1 MNSIIPKSD
10 MATIVSGFVVVSG
23 VVLTALQY
31 PASELIIGAGIG
43 YLFKTVADKVKP
55 K

>member
-23 VVLTALQY
+23 VVLTALSY

-43 YLFKTVADKVKP
+43 YLFKTVADKVK

>member
-1 MNSIIPKSD
+1 MSLIPKAD

-23 VVLTALQY
+23 VVLTAFNM

-43 YLFKTVADKVKP
+43 YLFKTVTQNLQK
-55 K
+55 